1 MTFYTTL
8 TLEAV
13 TMLVVLGDGQKASS
27 TSLAAR
33 TSSIF
38 NPSSAKWKKSA
49 KTLLLGARE
58 QLVSAIE
65 TLAGTYRVSPF
76 VSPLVESFLMELG
89 NAGSTV
95 EDAQGRQIDQFLSK
109 LVDQVR
115 FQGQDTTD
123 VISSFVNGYLASPSL
138 NQPAMVKNLESRNKL
153 QKLVKN
159 ILDQLERQYPV
170 QFERVLHLAM
180 SDEGKENG
188 QVGSDGDNRKE
199 ELRRLFGANWDVDH
213 TSLFL
218 KLNHNSA
225 EIRAEAVD
233 SLVKALH
240 KNKVNLFFFFNV
252 YFQKNYLI
260 ILLV

>member
-1 MTFYTTL
+1 
-8 TLEAV
+8 
-13 TMLVVLGDGQKASS
+13 MLVVLGDGQKASS

-49 KTLLLGARE
+49 KTLLFGARE

-123 VISSFVNGYLASPSL
+123 VISSFVNGYLASL
-138 NQPAMVKNLESRNKL
+138 DQPAMVKNLESRKKL

-188 QVGSDGDNRKE
+188 QAGSDGDNRKE
-199 ELRRLFGANWDVDH
+199 EVRRLFGANWDVDH

-225 EIRAEAVD
+225 EIRAEAID

-240 KNKVNLFFFFNV
+240 KNKVNLFFFYV
-252 YFQKNYLI
+252 
-260 ILLV
+260 